1 MDTYG
6 HLFPG
11 QEADTV
17 ALFDEIL
24 TEDVSLPAQATG
36 TLDASGSPQKKLQRI
51 PQQSEHE
58 TARFSATHCDV
69 ASDRLDAIDKRKP
82 LENKDQRERVRRG
95 ARLNDNTPGRT
106 RTCDLRFRKPP
117 PENVNTSSASTC
129 ELAYGNYSAYPSSQ
143 AQNEGADVRLQQIID
158 SWPLLPEAVRA
169 GIVAMV
175 KVVSNK

>member
-1 MDTYG
+1 VPEPTTLSLLAMSV
-6 HLFPG
+6 L
-11 QEADTV
+11 
-17 ALFDEIL
+17 
-24 TEDVSLPAQATG
+24 VSG
-36 TLDASGSPQKKLQRI
+36 
-51 PQQSEHE
+51 
-58 TARFSATHCDV
+58 
-69 ASDRLDAIDKRKP
+69 
-82 LENKDQRERVRRG
+82 RR
-95 ARLNDNTPGRT
+95 R
-106 RTCDLRFRKPP
+106 RFRKPP

>member
-1 MDTYG
+1 MTMDTYG

-24 TEDVSLPAQATG
+24 TEDMSQPAQATG
-36 TLDASGSPQKKLQRI
+36 TLDASGSPQEKLQRI

-82 LENKDQRERVRRG
+82 LGNTDQREHVRRG
-95 ARLNDNTPGRT
+95 ARLNDNAPGRT

-117 PENVNTSSASTC
+117 LYPA
-129 ELAYGNYSAYPSSQ
+129 EL
-143 AQNEGADVRLQQIID
+143 
-158 SWPLLPEAVRA
+158 RA
-169 GIVAMV
+169 P
-175 KVVSNK
+175 